1 MSTRATYRFS
11 KSDDWMNVNV
21 TLYHHHD
28 GYLSGAGLLF
38 SNAMGGGKKL
48 TAESFLRSN
57 SKAEITVSHEF
68 HGDTE
73 YRYDIDEHSQSVR
86 VSERNME
93 VYGMDLWEEL
103 GTATIKRFVEVVT
116 TEDDHISAIRELRKL
131 LKSDIREAA

>member
-1 MSTRATYRFS
+1 MSTRATYKFS
-11 KSDDWMNVNV
+11 KSNDWMDINV

-57 SKAEITVSHEF
+57 SEAEITESHEL

-73 YRYDIDEHSQSVR
+73 YRYDIDERSQSVQ
-86 VSERNME
+86 VSERDISKEWTDQWE
-93 VYGMDLWEEL
+93 VL
-103 GTATIKRFVEVVT
+103 GTTALQSFVDVVMM
-116 TEDDHISAIRELRKL
+116 EEEHISAIKELRNL
-131 LKSDIREAA
+131 LKSNGGN

>member
-1 MSTRATYRFS
+1 MSTRATYKFS
-11 KSDDWMNVNV
+11 KSNDWMNINV

-57 SKAEITVSHEF
+57 SKAEITESHEL

-73 YRYDIDEHSQSVR
+73 YRYDIDERSQSVQ
-86 VSERNME
+86 VSERDISTDQWE
-93 VYGMDLWEEL
+93 VL
-103 GTATIKRFVEVVT
+103 GTAMLQSFVDVVIM
-116 TEDDHISAIRELRKL
+116 EKEHISAIKELRNL
-131 LKSDIREAA
+131 LKSNGGN